1 MKPTLSRSS
10 KGIAVGKGLPIRD
23 VRLLAS
29 IGEQTVIDCVPRVAA
44 QFRNLEAAYSDGSVK
59 GSSPVIISA
68 ISRPVTG
75 PSVKP

>member
-1 MKPTLSRSS
+1 MKPTLSRNS